1 MTDPMK
7 NAERLAALL
16 DGRLDAHRRD
26 ELLAELAASE
36 DDFDAYADAVAIT
49 AELEG
54 AAPEVTPLH
63 AAPEVTPIPVAPEV
77 APTDAT
83 PEVTPIHAAP
93 SRRRGLQPRWLA
105 LAAVLAGV
113 ALAPWLWT
121 RFAADRGSLVAVEA
135 DALPAGWDASPWG
148 TTRGAGDGLTDDARA
163 VRLGVRLVDLELAV
177 RGRDPAT
184 AQLATETA
192 LLLEGLSAAAPAGL
206 YHQIAR
212 RAGEPAERLEPLLR
226 EGRRLV
232 PQMAGEE
239 RVKLG
244 AWIESARIAAATRD
258 QRFFASRANRSQLK
272 RMAEDATLPPSA
284 RSTAAR
290 LRIVVETASAQ
301 DWSLLERELAGLL
314 RSLGR

>member
-16 DGRLDAHRRD
+16 DGRLDAHRRN

-54 AAPEVTPLH
+54 AAPG
-63 AAPEVTPIPVAPEV
+63 VTPIPVAPEV
-77 APTDAT
+77 TPIHDAPEETSTHAA
-83 PEVTPIHAAP
+83 PEVTPIQNAP
-93 SRRRGLQPRWLA
+93 SRRRGLSPRWLA
-105 LAAVLAGV
+105 IAAVLAGI

-121 RFAADRGSLVAVEA
+121 RFAADRGLVAVEA

-148 TTRGAGDGLTDDARA
+148 TTRGAGDGLTNDARA

-192 LLLEGLSAAAPAGL
+192 MLLEGLSAAAPSGI
-206 YHQIAR
+206 YHKVAR
-212 RAGEPAERLEPLLR
+212 RAGEPPERLEPLLD
-226 EGRRLV
+226 EGRKLV

-239 RVKLG
+239 QVKLG
-244 AWIESARIAAATRD
+244 AWIESARIAAANRD
-258 QRFFASRANRSQLK
+258 EGFFGSRATRSQLE
-272 RMAEDATLPPSA
+272 RMARDPSLDPGA
-284 RSTAAR
+284 RSGAERIRTA
-290 LRIVVETASAQ
+290 VETASAQ
-301 DWSLLERELAGLL
+301 DWGLLERELAGLL